1 MHNIFHNNF
10 PKFDSIKVRA
20 CTCTCTEQN
29 THNSK
34 KALNDVSV

>member
-1 MHNIFHNNF
+1 MRNIFHNNF
-10 PKFDSIKVRA
+10 PKFDSINKVRA
-20 CTCTCTEQN
+20 CTCTEQN